1 MPRSP
6 EARGGEEA
14 AARAGRRQGMLLAAP
29 AAVYLLI
36 FFVVPLGLITVYSFA
51 TRTVTGRT
59 SLSDWNID
67 AYRSVGDEIV
77 VGIIW
82 RSGWLA
88 TLTTALC
95 LVIGYPF
102 AYYIATRPRSLRAI
116 LLVLVMIPFWTN
128 GLVRVYAIRFL
139 LGSNGPASTLS
150 ESLGFGAFRI
160 LFTPTAVT
168 IGMVYTFL
176 TFMVLPLYVALERMD
191 WRLAEAARDL
201 YANGAKAFWKVTL
214 PLTRSGIV
222 AGCVLVFVPS
232 FGSYVVPDI
241 LGGAKTLLVG
251 SYIAQQFSDA
261 RNRPLGAALSVLLIV
276 AMLIAVALNQRSGSG
291 AENSDNAGSDRPRR
305 RRRGADT
312 DADSSSGSE
321 AETRTEPAPAGL

>member
-1 MPRSP
+1 MPRGSAP
-6 EARGGEEA
+6 AGSEAA
-14 AARAGRRQGMLLAAP
+14 AARARRRQGMLLASP
-29 AAVYLLI
+29 AAIYLLI

-51 TRTVTGRT
+51 TRTFTGRT
-59 SLSDWNID
+59 SLSDWNLN
-67 AYRSVGDEIV
+67 AYRDVGDEIV
-77 VGIIW
+77 LGIVG
-82 RSGWLA
+82 RSAWLA
-88 TLTTALC
+88 TLTTVIC
-95 LVIGYPF
+95 LAVGYPF
-102 AYYIATRPRSLRAI
+102 AYYIATRPKSLRAI

-128 GLVRVYAIRFL
+128 GLVRVFAIRFL

-150 ESLGFGAFRI
+150 EALGFGTFRI

-191 WRLAEAARDL
+191 WSLTEAARDL
-201 YANGAKAFWKVTL
+201 YASGAEAFWKVTL
-214 PLTRSGIV
+214 PLTKSGIV

-251 SYIAQQFSDA
+251 SYIAQQFTDA
-261 RNRPLGAALSVLLIV
+261 RNRPLGAALSVMLIV

-291 AENSDNAGSDRPRR
+291 AEN
-305 RRRGADT
+305 
-312 DADSSSGSE
+312 
-321 AETRTEPAPAGL
+321 TEKSTP